1 MTKKLTDKQKSR
13 LWQQLRSRS
22 FQASSRLDILEPH
35 AQDETIAQRVET
47 IELGPLHR
55 GLPWLC
61 AIHQQLFQDVFDW
74 AGELRDVDISKGET
88 RFCHFEYIE
97 NEGNDL
103 MQEMEDEHYLVGLAR
118 DEFVERL
125 AHYYCEINVLHPFF
139 VGSGR
144 AQRVFFEQLAI
155 HAGYVLDWSDVD
167 PDEWQTAN
175 QAGALGDL
183 NPLCEIFTK
192 VVSEARESE

>member
-1 MTKKLTDKQKSR
+1 MGKKLTDKQKSR
-13 LWQQLRSRS
+13 LWQQQRGGA
-22 FQASSRLDILEPH
+22 FQASSRLDVAEPH
-35 AQDETIAQRVET
+35 PQDALFAQRADA

-61 AIHQQLFQDVFDW
+61 SIHQQLFQDAFDW
-74 AGELRDVDISKGET
+74 AGELREVDISRGDT

-103 MQEMEDEHYLVGLAR
+103 MQELEDEHYLVDLSKP
-118 DEFVERL
+118 EFVERL
-125 AHYYCEINVLHPFF
+125 AHYYCEINVLHPFL

-155 HAGYVLDWSDVD
+155 HAGYVLDWRVVD
-167 PDEWQTAN
+167 PEAWRVAN

-183 NPLCEIFTK
+183 VPLCEIFTK

>member
-1 MTKKLTDKQKSR
+1 M
-13 LWQQLRSRS
+13 
-22 FQASSRLDILEPH
+22 
-35 AQDETIAQRVET
+35 
-47 IELGPLHR
+47 
-55 GLPWLC
+55 C

-74 AGELRDVDISKGET
+74 AGELRDVDISKGEIQ
-88 RFCHFEYIE
+88 FCHFEYIE

-103 MQEMEDEHYLVGLAR
+103 MQEMEDEHYLVGLTR
-118 DEFVERL
+118 NEFVQRL
-125 AHYYCEINVLHPFF
+125 SHYYCEINVLQPFF

-155 HAGYVLDWSDVD
+155 HAGYILDWKDVS
-167 PDEWQTAN
+167 PEAWATAN

-183 NPLCEIFTK
+183 TLLNEIFTK

>member
-13 LWQQLRSRS
+13 LWQQLRNRS

-118 DEFVERL
+118 DEFVKRL

>member
-1 MTKKLTDKQKSR
+1 MAKKLTDKQKSR

-35 AQDETIAQRVET
+35 AQDQTIAQRVET

-118 DEFVERL
+118 TEFVKRL

-155 HAGYVLDWSDVD
+155 HAGFILDWSDVD
-167 PDEWQTAN
+167 PDEWRAAN

-183 NPLCEIFTK
+183 TPLCEIFTK

>member
-13 LWQQLRSRS
+13 LWQQQRSRS
-22 FQASSRLDILEPH
+22 FLASSRLDVLEPH
-35 AQDETIAQRVET
+35 AQDEVIAQRVDT

-74 AGELRDVDISKGET
+74 AGDLRDVDISKGET

-103 MQEMEDEHYLVGLAR
+103 LQEMEDEHYLTGLAR
-118 DEFVERL
+118 NEFVNRL

-155 HAGYVLDWSDVD
+155 HAGYLLDWSEVD
-167 PDEWQTAN
+167 PDEWQAAN

-183 NPLCEIFTK
+183 TQLSEIFTK

>member
-1 MTKKLTDKQKSR
+1 MAKKLTDKQKSR

-35 AQDETIAQRVET
+35 AQDETIAQHVET

-61 AIHQQLFQDVFDW
+61 VIHQQLFQDVFDW

-103 MQEMEDEHYLVGLAR
+103 MQELEDEHYLVGLGKT
-118 DEFVERL
+118 EFVNRL

-144 AQRVFFEQLAI
+144 AQRVFFEQLVI
-155 HAGYVLDWSDVD
+155 HAGYVLDWSDVE
-167 PDEWQTAN
+167 PGEWQAAN
-175 QAGALGDL
+175 QAGVLGDL
-183 NPLCEIFTK
+183 TQLTEIFTK

>member
-1 MTKKLTDKQKSR
+1 MAKKLTDKQKSR

-118 DEFVERL
+118 TEFVKRL

-155 HAGYVLDWSDVD
+155 HAGFILDWSDVD
-167 PDEWQTAN
+167 PDEWRAAN

-183 NPLCEIFTK
+183 TPLCEIFTK

>member
-1 MTKKLTDKQKSR
+1 MAKKLTDKQKSR
-13 LWQQLRSRS
+13 LWQQVRSRS
-22 FQASSRLDILEPH
+22 FLASSRLDVLEPH
-35 AQDETIAQRVET
+35 AQDETIAQRAGT

-103 MQEMEDEHYLVGLAR
+103 MQEMEDEHYLVGLAKA
-118 DEFVERL
+118 EFIQRV

-155 HAGYVLDWSDVD
+155 HAGYVLDWGDVD
-167 PDEWQTAN
+167 PDEWQAAN

-183 NPLCEIFTK
+183 TPLCEIFTK

>member
-35 AQDETIAQRVET
+35 AQDEIIAQRVET

-74 AGELRDVDISKGET
+74 AGELRDVDISKGEIQ
-88 RFCHFEYIE
+88 FCHFEYIE

-103 MQEMEDEHYLVGLAR
+103 MQEMEDEHYLVGLSR
-118 DEFVERL
+118 TEFVLRL
-125 AHYYCEINVLHPFF
+125 SHYYCEINVLHPFF

-155 HAGYVLDWSDVD
+155 HAGYILDWKDVS
-167 PDEWQTAN
+167 PEGWATAN

-183 NPLCEIFTK
+183 APLTEIFTK

>member
-1 MTKKLTDKQKSR
+1 MAKKLTDKQKSR
-13 LWQQLRSRS
+13 LWQQQRSRS

-61 AIHQQLFQDVFDW
+61 AIHQQLFQDIFDW
-74 AGELRDVDISKGET
+74 AGEIRDVDISKGET
-88 RFCHFEYIE
+88 QFCHFEYIE

-103 MQEMEDEHYLVGLAR
+103 MQQMEDEHYLVGLSR
-118 DEFVERL
+118 TEFVQRL
-125 AHYYCEINVLHPFF
+125 AHFYCEINVLHPFF

-155 HAGYVLDWSDVD
+155 HAGYVLDWKDVA
-167 PDEWQTAN
+167 PQAWQEAN
-175 QAGALGDL
+175 QAGALGEL
-183 NPLCEIFTK
+183 AALTEIFTK
-192 VVSEARESE
+192 VVSEACESE

>member
-103 MQEMEDEHYLVGLAR
+103 MQEMEDEQYLVGLGR
-118 DEFVERL
+118 DEFVKRL

>member
-13 LWQQLRSRS
+13 LWQQLRSHS

-35 AQDETIAQRVET
+35 AQDEIIAQRVET

-74 AGELRDVDISKGET
+74 AGELRDVDISKGEIQ
-88 RFCHFEYIE
+88 FCHFEYIE

-103 MQEMEDEHYLVGLAR
+103 MQEMEDEHYLVGLSR
-118 DEFVERL
+118 TEFVQRL
-125 AHYYCEINVLHPFF
+125 SHYYCEINVLHPFF

-155 HAGYVLDWSDVD
+155 HAGYILDWKDVS
-167 PDEWQTAN
+167 PEAWATAN
-175 QAGALGDL
+175 QTGALGDL
-183 NPLCEIFTK
+183 KMLNEIFTK